1 MMAWLRSSTRG
12 PFLLLPYSPLFLGLS
27 LFISKESPSLPL
39 WRLGGLAQQPL
50 QPLVSVVTPPDINS
64 NNGLIYDFMK
74 GHRRASM
81 KNL

>member
-1 MMAWLRSSTRG
+1 MMAWLCSSTRG
-12 PFLLLPYSPLFLGLS
+12 PFLFVPCSPLFLGLS

-39 WRLGGLAQQPL
+39 WRLGGLAQQSL
-50 QPLVSVVTPPDINS
+50 HPLVSVVTPSDINS
-64 NNGLIYDFMK
+64 NNDLIYDFKK